1 MSEWKSRD
9 LALTYLSWADQCPHR
24 TEGEVVLLET
34 VPREV
39 HRILDLGAGDGR
51 LLSLLRMERP
61 HAQGVALDFSPP
73 MLAAAGERFAGDPLI
88 QLVDHDLE
96 LPLPD
101 LGNFDVV
108 ISSLAIHHLPDER
121 KLSLYTEIFNIL
133 RPGGIFCNLEHVS
146 APSARLH
153 RYFYQAL
160 GLPLED
166 EDPSDKLVDVETQLG
181 WLRQIGCVDVDC
193 YWKWLEL
200 ALLVGHKQGEDLKRL
215 GGVSTCS
222 SDGR

>member
-9 LALTYLSWADQCPHR
+9 HALTYLSWADQFPHR

-39 HRILDLGAGDGR
+39 HRILDVGAGDGR

-61 HAQGVALDFSPP
+61 HAQGVALDFSPD
-73 MLAAAGERFAGDPLI
+73 MLAAAGARFAGDPLI
-88 QLVDHDLE
+88 ELVDHDLE

-108 ISSLAIHHLPDER
+108 ISSLAIHHLHHER
-121 KLSLYTEIFNIL
+121 KFSLYTEIFNIL

-153 RYFYQAL
+153 EYFYQAL
-160 GLPLED
+160 GLPPDD
-166 EDPSDKLVDVETQLG
+166 EDPSDKLLDVGTQLG
-181 WLRQIGCVDVDC
+181 WLRQIGYVDVDC

-200 ALLVGHKQGEDLKRL
+200 ALLVGHKQGGDRERL
-215 GGVSTCS
+215 
-222 SDGR
+222 D